1 MLGLHEY
8 TSQLKESYEVLL
20 DKPTLLQSDYIF
32 EIYQKAHQQLIQLFD
47 ALAAG
52 QRVGIVKQHQS
63 ILEELKLYTQY
74 TPDLSNDLPQQDSTS
89 FEPISNIEQEPEV
102 VATVENFS
110 DSVDWAVL
118 GQSVQQDRQYISS
131 TQVNRNFDADL
142 LDIFLEEAE
151 ELLEGIDTDLNI
163 WVGEQENFAALNN
176 LMRYLHTL
184 KGEQIWFR
192 QRILV

>member
-1 MLGLHEY
+1 
-8 TSQLKESYEVLL
+8 
-20 DKPTLLQSDYIF
+20 
-32 EIYQKAHQQLIQLFD
+32 
-47 ALAAG
+47 
-52 QRVGIVKQHQS
+52 
-63 ILEELKLYTQY
+63 EELKLYTQY

-176 LMRYLHTL
+176 LMRYLH
-184 KGEQIWFR
+184 
-192 QRILV
+192 

>member
-1 MLGLHEY
+1 M
-8 TSQLKESYEVLL
+8 KFI
-20 DKPTLLQSDYIF
+20 K
-32 EIYQKAHQQLIQLFD
+32 KAHQQLIQLFD

-52 QRVGIVKQHQS
+52 QRVGVVKQHQS

-74 TPDLSNDLPQQDSTS
+74 IPDLSNDLPQQDSTS
-89 FEPISNIEQEPEV
+89 FEPISNIEPEPEV

-110 DSVDWAVL
+110 DSADWAVL

-184 KGEQIWFR
+184 KGAQIWFR
-192 QRILV
+192 QLILV